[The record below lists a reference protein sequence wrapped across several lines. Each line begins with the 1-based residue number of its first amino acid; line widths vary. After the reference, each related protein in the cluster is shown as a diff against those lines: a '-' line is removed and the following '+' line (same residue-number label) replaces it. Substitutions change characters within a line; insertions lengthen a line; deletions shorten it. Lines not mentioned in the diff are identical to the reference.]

1 MRPAMR
7 NSVNPVLLTV
17 LLGATVAACAGS
29 KPDIKTFKAKGVDFS
44 QYRTIA
50 FGGPG
55 KIPDG
60 YTRGKLPENL
70 VPIARDVM
78 YSTMAEKGYEIV
90 QNVDEADLI
99 LVGGVGAKERM
110 IQNPTPVQDSGTF
123 SVAMPEMTVA
133 TGAIAIDVFSRAT
146 GEEVWGGSLE
156 ALLKERPVDPEA
168 FRSALQSLLDEMP
181 GRSPD

>member
-1 MRPAMR
+1 MRAAMR
-7 NSVNPVLLTV
+7 KSVSPILLSV

-44 QYRTIA
+44 QFRTIA

-78 YSTMAEKGYEIV
+78 FSTMAEKGYEIV
-90 QNVDEADLI
+90 QSPDEADLI
-99 LVGGVGAKERM
+99 LVGGVGAKEKM
-110 IQNPTPVQDSGTF
+110 IQRASPVHDGGTF
-123 SVAMPEMTVA
+123 TVAMPEMTVA
-133 TGAIAIDVFSRAT
+133 TGAIAIDVFSRAS
-146 GEEVWGGSLE
+146 GEQVWGGSLE

-181 GRSPD
+181 GRGSD